1 MGLVASARFDMRDAA
16 RELLSAEQAQ
26 RVALQD
32 LRRAGESQMGALA
45 HGLLALPGMMEVADG
60 GVGVGAGDA
69 VGGKAHVRLERAQGV
84 LGVGAEDAVGAAAG
98 ESQRAER
105 VLELRDVVAVEIRHA
120 QVQRAVAQMVGRVD
134 ERRPGLAVD
143 LVGVGQSLL
152 LAERAHGSDRR
163 VVEHAGH
170 GVFGKESGGDEPLL
184 DVLDGRPRIV
194 SFDRIHT

>member
-1 MGLVASARFDMRDAA
+1 M
-16 RELLSAEQAQ
+16 
-26 RVALQD
+26 
-32 LRRAGESQMGALA
+32 
-45 HGLLALPGMMEVADG
+45 
-60 GVGVGAGDA
+60 
-69 VGGKAHVRLERAQGV
+69 
-84 LGVGAEDAVGAAAG
+84 
-98 ESQRAER
+98 
-105 VLELRDVVAVEIRHA
+105 ELRDVVAVEIRHA

-194 SFDRIHT
+194 SFDRIHTRHTSVRPALGLRPERSSTKKGYKPREAERSAGGKRDSRSSMSP